1 MDWNKILTDI
11 GIVGIISGLLV
22 WLIKQLGQLLIDKN
36 LSLYKQE
43 LQNKSDLYKSE
54 LNQVFEKYKAELAF
68 HSQKAFKLHDRR
80 LEKIDE
86 LYSLLSDFYNDMF
99 TLTTWKI
106 VTDMTEE
113 QIRTQEF
120 NNTKKAG
127 ETGNKFLSYYDK
139 NKLYFNSDT
148 CKLIDEIIQLLKDSH
163 SDFSFKYIFGQ
174 ISPQMEIEKIKEA
187 TEKIRNKVPEVKAKL
202 EKNFRDIIGVEN

>member
-1 MDWNKILTDI
+1 MDWTKILTDI
-11 GIVGIISGLLV
+11 GIVGIISGLIV
-22 WLIKQLGQLLIDKN
+22 WLIKQIGQMFIDKN
-36 LSLYKQE
+36 ISLYKQE
-43 LQNKSDLYKSE
+43 LQNKSDQYKTE

-106 VTDMTEE
+106 VTGMSQEE
-113 QIRTQEF
+113 IKKQQF
-120 NNTKKAG
+120 DNTMKAG
-127 ETGNKFLSYYDK
+127 ESGNKFLSYYDK
-139 NKLYFNSDT
+139 NKLYFNSET
-148 CKLIDEIIQLLKDSH
+148 CKLIDEIIQLLKESH

-174 ISPQMEIEKIKEA
+174 VSPQMEIENVKQA
-187 TEKIRNKVPEVKAKL
+187 TEKIRNKVPDVKTKL
-202 EKNFRDIIGVEN
+202 EKNFRDIIGVES